1 MLFEVTK
8 KLVSA
13 DCADA
18 GWTARTANDPAAARP
33 SNRLVAFLIRMGIN
47 SSLLFFLKR
56 NGRDLRS
63 TRRSTQYSLRRG
75 LRTSHAKQKAPRN
88 NRGALHGLQFA
99 GDQVCWIAESS
110 QFAPRGRRNVQTS
123 VASIGVSLP
132 STSCPVVRSSV
143 LSTSE

>member
-33 SNRLVAFLIRMGIN
+33 SNRFVAFLIRMGIN
-47 SSLLFFLKR
+47 TSLCFFKTEYA
-56 NGRDLRS
+56 RS
-63 TRRSTQYSLRRG
+63 QINTSLNTIFPPARIENVSRK
-75 LRTSHAKQKAPRN
+75 AKAPRN
-88 NRGALHGLQFA
+88 NRGALHAHQFA